1 MRRKW
6 EMGGLLDRFLEKRAC
21 FIWNERLGF
30 WGNDMRITL
39 LICSL
44 LCAAAWVT
52 SALEQRQVAAN
63 HPLAEIRYRPV
74 GKLIYVPVQ
83 VNGSSAEWF
92 IFDTGAPNSL
102 IDTALAK
109 SLHLSAISSGIIHG
123 AGKGDVSANDA
134 GDVELT
140 LGRLRT
146 RVPHAKIVDL
156 SKVPVPAKGYGL
168 IGAEFLEQYV
178 VRIDPLAHTI
188 DFYDP
193 KAFVYRGKGQ
203 SLPLEL
209 TNSRLYIQ
217 AGLAAK
223 PGQPVQRRLRV
234 DTGSEDSIDDDTIR
248 SSSVTQKTTL
258 GNGLGNSYEDV
269 SGVYDTVVIG
279 PFKFRHVWGPAG
291 AVAIIGMEMMRR
303 FTLTIDAMHGRLYL
317 DPNSSYSE
325 PVPAPS

>member
-1 MRRKW
+1 
-6 EMGGLLDRFLEKRAC
+6 
-21 FIWNERLGF
+21 
-30 WGNDMRITL
+30 MRITL
-39 LICSL
+39 LTCSL
-44 LCAAAWVT
+44 LCAASVT
-52 SALEQRQVAAN
+52 SAWGQQHLAAN
-63 HPLAEIRYRPV
+63 LPLAEIKYRPV

-83 VNGSSAEWF
+83 VNGSSAHWF

-109 SLHLSAISSGIIHG
+109 SLHVSSISSGIIHG
-123 AGKGDVSANDA
+123 AGKGEVSANDA
-134 GDVELT
+134 GEVELT
-140 LGRLRT
+140 LGGLRT

-168 IGAEFLEQYV
+168 IGAEFLEKYV

-188 DFYDP
+188 DLYDP
-193 KAFVYRGKGQ
+193 KTFAYRGKGQ

-217 AGLAAK
+217 VGLAAK
-223 PGQPVQRRLRV
+223 PGELVQRRLRV
-234 DTGSEDSIDDDTIR
+234 DTGSEDSIDDDTVR
-248 SSSVTQKTTL
+248 GSPVTQKTTL

-279 PFKFRHVWGPAG
+279 PFKFQHVWGPAG
-291 AVAIIGMEMMRR
+291 AIAIIGMEMMRR
-303 FTLTIDAMHGRLYL
+303 FTLTFDAMHGLLYL
-317 DPNSSYSE
+317 EPNSSYSE